1 MSEKALVD
9 TGPLVAFLDRSE
21 AHHMWATEQFRHFSV
36 PLFTCE
42 PVLTECLFLLRRIPV
57 AQDKLLDL
65 VERRS
70 LVLDFRM
77 QEEISSLRRLMA
89 KYRDIGMSLAD
100 ACLVRMAETTG
111 LPVCTLDSHF
121 AVYRKHGR
129 GALSVICPEE

>member
-1 MSEKALVD
+1 VTERAIMD

-21 AHHMWATEQFRHFSV
+21 AHHAWAAGRFRQFSV

-42 PVLTECLFLLRRIPV
+42 PVLTECLFLLRLAPV
-57 AQDKLLDL
+57 AQDKLLEL

-70 LVLDFRM
+70 LVVDFRL
-77 QEEISSLRRLMA
+77 QEELGPVRRLMA
-89 KYRDIGMSLAD
+89 KYRDAPMSLAD

-111 LPVCTLDSHF
+111 LSVCTLDSHF

-129 GALSVICPEE
+129 DSLALISPEG